1 MTVSRTLRAKAARIK
16 MLLLDVDGVM
26 TDGGLYYSADGVE
39 LKRFHAHD
47 GYGVTRAHEHGL
59 KIGIISGRSTPVV
72 DARAK
77 VLRIEDVFQG
87 TMDKVTPMRTL
98 MAKYG
103 LREEEFAFIG
113 DELFD
118 LPLLRLV
125 GFSAAPRNA
134 RAAVKR
140 EVDHVTR
147 VDGGNGAVREVI
159 DLILQ
164 VQAPSPAPARTSRL
178 RRGRSSRDKS

>member
-1 MTVSRTLRAKAARIK
+1 MTSRTLGRKMLSVR

-39 LKRFHAHD
+39 MKRFHAHD
-47 GYGVTRAHEHGL
+47 GYGVVRAREHGL
-59 KIGIISGRSTPVV
+59 RIGIISGRTTPIVE
-72 DARAK
+72 ARAK
-77 VLRIEDVFQG
+77 VLKIEDVFQG
-87 TMDKVTPMRTL
+87 NIDKVTPMRSL
-98 MAKYG
+98 QEKYG
-103 LREEEFAFIG
+103 LQESEFAFIG

-134 RAAVKR
+134 RAEVKR
-140 EVDHVTR
+140 EVDYVTK

-159 DLILQ
+159 DMIIAHQ
-164 VQAPSPAPARTSRL
+164 VRAAQPAGGRRRTHR
-178 RRGRSSRDKS
+178 

>member
-1 MTVSRTLRAKAARIK
+1 MTSRTLGRKMLSVR

-39 LKRFHAHD
+39 MKRFHAHD
-47 GYGVTRAHEHGL
+47 GYGVVRAREHGL
-59 KIGIISGRSTPVV
+59 RIGIISGRTTPIVE
-72 DARAK
+72 ARAK
-77 VLRIEDVFQG
+77 VLKIEDVFQG
-87 TMDKVTPMRTL
+87 NIDKVTPMRSL
-98 MAKYG
+98 QEKYG
-103 LREEEFAFIG
+103 LQENEFAFIG

-134 RAAVKR
+134 RAEVKR
-140 EVDHVTR
+140 EVDYVTK

-159 DLILQ
+159 DMIIAHQ
-164 VQAPSPAPARTSRL
+164 VRAAQPAGGRRRTHR
-178 RRGRSSRDKS
+178 